1 MLEADHREC
10 IDGLDDL
17 ESQLEEARARHVALE
32 EERDGCREELRRAL
46 EGAGEERDGP
56 AADADAAAPDTT
68 GTAARIASLE
78 GEAGELRAENK
89 RLRRAVND
97 LRSSNAQE
105 AREDPNFIE
114 NRSWRDL
121 P

>member
-56 AADADAAAPDTT
+56 AADADAAAPDAT
-68 GTAARIASLE
+68 GAAARIASLE

-89 RLRRAVND
+89 RLRRAVDN

-105 AREDPNFIE
+105 AREGPDFIE